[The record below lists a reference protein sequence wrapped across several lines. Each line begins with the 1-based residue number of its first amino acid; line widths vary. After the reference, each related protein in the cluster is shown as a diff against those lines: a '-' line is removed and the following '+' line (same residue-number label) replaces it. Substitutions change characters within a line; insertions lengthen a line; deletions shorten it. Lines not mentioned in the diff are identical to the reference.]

1 MKNVLSCLVALCV
14 CSQVFSQEYTKEIVQ
29 YRAGEEKCYA
39 EVSYKEGLSD
49 RPVIIW
55 FHAGGLT
62 KGSAKTPDVLLTK
75 DYLVVSSAYR
85 FYPDVTVREI
95 IDDAAMAVSWV
106 VANAS
111 KYGGSSSKIYLAGHS
126 AGGYLVSML
135 ALDKTYLAKYN
146 VDADM
151 FAGIIPFSGQMITHF
166 TERRS
171 RGQEMTKVV
180 VDEMAPLYHMRAD
193 APPFMIITGD
203 RDLELTRRY
212 EENAYFYEMMKFI
225 GHKDM
230 ILHELDGFNHGGMG
244 KPGFFLLLDYIGKR
258 SK

>member
-1 MKNVLSCLVALCV
+1 
-14 CSQVFSQEYTKEIVQ
+14 
-29 YRAGEEKCYA
+29 
-39 EVSYKEGLSD
+39 
-49 RPVIIW
+49 
-55 FHAGGLT
+55 
-62 KGSAKTPDVLLTK
+62 
-75 DYLVVSSAYR
+75 
-85 FYPDVTVREI
+85 
-95 IDDAAMAVSWV
+95 MAVSWV

-212 EENAYFYEMMKFI
+212 EENAYFYEMMKLI